1 MRARLEYVVDELG
14 ARVPLETMELEALDH
29 YTYTKFKTVDDIIN
43 SDKYK
48 DKIGGFPK
56 DGRVIVTFN
65 GRDIPIHELDKFGNL
80 GGNPMM
86 GDQSIRVMVRSD
98 EVWPTLR
105 GIRKKMASYINSP
118 EAAEEFY
125 RTFENE
131 YTPLEKLDHLI
142 GMMAENA
149 TMVSNGIKRVM
160 SDYTSGYEGYLI
172 GRCFV
177 ERLENFKCHQK
188 GNDNEKIAIKNA

>member
-1 MRARLEYVVDELG
+1 MRAKLEYVVDDLEV
-14 ARVPLETMELEALDH
+14 RIPLETMELEALDH
-29 YTYTKFKTVDDIIN
+29 YTYTKFKTTEDIIN
-43 SDKYK
+43 SDKYR

-56 DGRVIVTFN
+56 DCRVIVTFN
-65 GRDIPIHELDKFGNL
+65 GCDIPVCDLDKFGNL

-98 EVWPTLR
+98 NVWPTIR

-125 RTFENE
+125 RTFEDE

-142 GMMAENA
+142 GMMAEN
-149 TMVSNGIKRVM
+149 TEMVSNGIKRIM
-160 SDYTSGYEGYLI
+160 GAYTSGYEGYLI

-188 GNDNEKIAIKNA
+188 DNGNEKIAVKNA

>member
-1 MRARLEYVVDELG
+1 MRARLEYVIDDLEV
-14 ARVPLETMELEALDH
+14 RIPLEAMELEALDH
-29 YTYTKFKTVDDIIN
+29 YTYTKFKNVEDIIN
-43 SDKYK
+43 ADKYK
-48 DKIGGFPK
+48 DVIGGFPK

-65 GRDIPIHELDKFGNL
+65 GCDVPVHELDKFASL

-98 EVWPTLR
+98 NVWPTLR

-125 RTFENE
+125 RTFEDE
-131 YTPLEKLDHLI
+131 YTSLEKLDHLI
-142 GMMAENA
+142 GMMAENNE
-149 TMVSNGIKRVM
+149 MVSRGINRVM
-160 SDYTSGYEGYLI
+160 RDYTSGYEGYLI

-177 ERLENFKCHQK
+177 ERLENFNCHQK
-188 GNDNEKIAIKNA
+188 ADVKEKIAVKNA

>member
-14 ARVPLETMELEALDH
+14 VRVPLETMELEALDH

-48 DKIGGFPK
+48 DKIGGFTK

-98 EVWPTLR
+98 DVWPTLR

-125 RTFENE
+125 RTFESE

>member
-48 DKIGGFPK
+48 DKIGGVPK

-125 RTFENE
+125 RTFESE

>member
-125 RTFENE
+125 RTFESE

-149 TMVSNGIKRVM
+149 AMVSNGIKRVM